1 MNFINS
7 FNVQGD
13 PCVMGYNK
21 LVVPFTDTDGLKAPT
36 ILTVL
41 LGVVGSSNN
50 TITYTKEEFLQFF
63 GGAFPETSGSYLLVE
78 NIEDSSGFTLKWNE
92 CTLSEKYLESEDEYE
107 SGKVYTI
114 LYEDILL
121 PTLYGLFAAGDDI
134 YKILILLTSG
144 LTIIDIGEQVLLT
157 IGLPIF

>member
-41 LGVVGSSNN
+41 LGFVGSSNN

-92 CTLSEKYLESEDEYE
+92 STLTEKYLESEDEYE

-114 LYEDILL
+114 LCEDILL
-121 PTLYGLFAAGDDI
+121 TSLYGLIAGDDI

-144 LTIIDIGEQVLLT
+144 LTIIDAGEQVLLT
-157 IGLPIF
+157 VGLPL